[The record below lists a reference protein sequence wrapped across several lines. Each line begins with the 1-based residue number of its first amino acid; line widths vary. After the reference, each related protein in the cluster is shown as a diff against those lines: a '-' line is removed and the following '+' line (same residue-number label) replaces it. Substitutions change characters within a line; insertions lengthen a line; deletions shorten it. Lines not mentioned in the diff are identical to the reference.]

1 MSELYL
7 ERLQRVYW
15 LPIRFK
21 LRKARAPENLLLVA
35 RATAGYVFHWISR
48 ERSSVEVVKLLQE
61 QAMLGVELLLASVA
75 VVSATSV
82 TLPPSSPGTL
92 HVLYTDGWPVARSY
106 DGHGWERTQGGATL
120 DLACNT
126 GVACVVTV
134 PASTVYNI
142 TLHAAPAVDA
152 LQKASRFL
160 VQTTFGPTRATVQS
174 VDATT
179 GSLMVASGPLL
190 TPYSSSPRSLL
201 TYRRGHYQVDR

>member
-1 MSELYL
+1 MWPLHAKAQQLPDSPLAHSIL
-7 ERLQRVYW
+7 THPNLTNGPLGRRV
-15 LPIRFK
+15 
-21 LRKARAPENLLLVA
+21 A
-35 RATAGYVFHWISR
+35 
-48 ERSSVEVVKLLQE
+48 
-61 QAMLGVELLLASVA
+61 LLLACVEMM
-75 VVSATSV
+75 SAMSV

-92 HVLYTDGWPVARSY
+92 RVLHADGWPVARSY